1 MRKTSEICVIV
12 LLGLLLLAPDA
23 RAQTEGFPAPLQ
35 LVERQ
40 LQQVLTQLAAQRRRL
55 GLVRRK
61 ERRLLG
67 ELEGIDRTKEQAER
81 RLAELAAESRQ
92 TKARA
97 RGVAVQLAQT
107 NQQLQTRRYRLG
119 TRLREVYKYG
129 QTGYLDV
136 LLGADDFTSFI
147 VHWHRV
153 ATIVSADATA
163 IESYRVEAARR
174 RQLQTTLSE
183 DQAYL
188 RALTADAVARRQEIV
203 TQERAKRTM
212 LKRIQTERAA
222 YERMVRELEVN
233 SRDLGVMIRGAQAPP
248 LRPHVA
254 EARTPF
260 GFMWPSRGAITSGF
274 GLRRHPVWGI
284 MHVHT
289 GLDIAAVWGSP
300 VLAASDGRVIYA
312 GWFGGYGKIVVIDH
326 GQGISTLY
334 GHLSQ
339 SLVPSGE
346 EVHRGQV
353 IARVGNTGFST
364 GPHIH
369 FEIRINGTPVD
380 PEGF

>member
-1 MRKTSEICVIV
+1 MKKISEICAIV
-12 LLGLLLLAPDA
+12 LLGLLILAPDA
-23 RAQTEGFPAPLQ
+23 RAQTEGPPALQ
-35 LVERQ
+35 MVERQ
-40 LQQVLTQLAAQRRRL
+40 LQEVLTQLATQRRRL

-61 ERRLLG
+61 ERRVLG

-97 RGVAVQLAQT
+97 QSVAVQLAQT
-107 NQQLQTRRYRLG
+107 NQHLQSRRYRLG
-119 TRLREVYKYG
+119 ARLRDVYKYG
-129 QTGYLDV
+129 RTGYLDV
-136 LLGADDFTSFI
+136 LLGADDFTSLI

-153 ATIVSADATA
+153 ATVVSADAAA
-163 IESYRVEAARR
+163 IESYRAEAARR

-188 RALTADAVARRQEIV
+188 RALTADAAARRQEIV

-289 GLDIAAVWGSP
+289 GVDIASLWGSP

-334 GHLSQ
+334 GHLSKW
-339 SLVPSGE
+339 LVPSGD

-369 FEIRINGTPVD
+369 FEIRINGTPID

>member
-67 ELEGIDRTKEQAER
+67 ELEGVDRTKEQAER

-92 TKARA
+92 TKTRA
-97 RGVAVQLAQT
+97 QGVAVRLAQT
-107 NQQLQTRRYRLG
+107 NQQLQSRRYRLG
-119 TRLREVYKYG
+119 TRLREIYKYG

-153 ATIVSADATA
+153 ATIVSADATV

-289 GLDIAAVWGSP
+289 GVDIAAVWGSP

-312 GWFGGYGKIVVIDH
+312 GWFGGYGRIVVIDH

-339 SLVPSGE
+339 SLVPSGD

>member
-1 MRKTSEICVIV
+1 MKKISEICAIV
-12 LLGLLLLAPDA
+12 LLGLLILAPDV
-23 RAQTEGFPAPLQ
+23 RAQTEGPPALQ
-35 LVERQ
+35 MVERQ
-40 LQQVLTQLAAQRRRL
+40 LQEVLTQLATQRRRL

-61 ERRLLG
+61 ERRVLG

-97 RGVAVQLAQT
+97 QSVAVQLAQT
-107 NQQLQTRRYRLG
+107 NQHLRSRRYRLG
-119 TRLREVYKYG
+119 ARLRDVYKYG
-129 QTGYLDV
+129 RTGYLDV
-136 LLGADDFTSFI
+136 LLGADDFTSLI

-153 ATIVSADATA
+153 ATVVSADAAA
-163 IESYRVEAARR
+163 IESYRAEAARR

-188 RALTADAVARRQEIV
+188 RALTADAAARRQEIV

-289 GLDIAAVWGSP
+289 GVDIASLWGSP

-334 GHLSQ
+334 GHLSKW
-339 SLVPSGE
+339 LVPSGD

-369 FEIRINGTPVD
+369 FEIRINGTPID

>member
-1 MRKTSEICVIV
+1 MKKISEICAIV
-12 LLGLLLLAPDA
+12 LLGLLILAPDA
-23 RAQTEGFPAPLQ
+23 RAQTEGPPALQ
-35 LVERQ
+35 MVERQ
-40 LQQVLTQLAAQRRRL
+40 LQEVLTQLATQRRRL

-61 ERRLLG
+61 ERRVLG

-97 RGVAVQLAQT
+97 QSVAVQLAQT
-107 NQQLQTRRYRLG
+107 NQHLRSRRYRLG
-119 TRLREVYKYG
+119 ARLRDVYKYG
-129 QTGYLDV
+129 RTGYLDV
-136 LLGADDFTSFI
+136 LLGADDFTSLI

-153 ATIVSADATA
+153 ATVVSADAAA
-163 IESYRVEAARR
+163 IESYRAEAARR

-188 RALTADAVARRQEIV
+188 RALTADAAARRQEIV

-289 GLDIAAVWGSP
+289 GVDIASLWGSP

-334 GHLSQ
+334 GHLSKW
-339 SLVPSGE
+339 LVPSGD

-369 FEIRINGTPVD
+369 FEIRINGTPID

>member
-1 MRKTSEICVIV
+1 MRKISGICATV
-12 LLGLLLLAPDA
+12 LLGVFLLAPDA
-23 RAQTEGFPAPLQ
+23 RAQTEGPPALQ
-35 LVERQ
+35 MVERQ
-40 LQQVLTQLAAQRRRL
+40 LQEVLTQLAAQRRRL

-81 RLAELAAESRQ
+81 RLVELAAESRQ

-97 RGVAVQLAQT
+97 QNVAVQLAQT
-107 NQQLQTRRYRLG
+107 NQHLQSRRYRLAA
-119 TRLREVYKYG
+119 RLREVYKYG
-129 QTGYLDV
+129 RTGYLDV
-136 LLGADDFTSFI
+136 LLGADDFTSLI

-153 ATIVSADATA
+153 ATVVSADAAA
-163 IESYRVEAARR
+163 IESYRLEAVRR

-188 RALTADAVARRQEIV
+188 RALTADTVARRQEIL
-203 TQERAKRTM
+203 TQARAKRTM
-212 LKRIQTERAA
+212 LKRIQTERSA

-233 SRDLGVMIRGAQAPP
+233 SRDLGVMIRGAQAPL
-248 LRPHVA
+248 LRLHVA

-260 GFMWPSRGAITSGF
+260 AFAWPSRGAITSGF
-274 GLRRHPVWGI
+274 GLRRHPVFGI

-289 GLDIAAVWGSP
+289 GVDLAAVWGSP

-339 SLVPSGE
+339 WLVPSGD

-353 IARVGNTGFST
+353 IARVGNTGYST
-364 GPHIH
+364 GPHLH

>member
-153 ATIVSADATA
+153 ATIISADAAA
-163 IESYRVEAARR
+163 IESYRLEAARR

-183 DQAYL
+183 DQAY
-188 RALTADAVARRQEIV
+188 
-203 TQERAKRTM
+203 ERAKRTM

-222 YERMVRELEVN
+222 FERMVRELEVN

-339 SLVPSGE
+339 WLVPSGD

>member
-1 MRKTSEICVIV
+1 MRKISEICVIV

-97 RGVAVQLAQT
+97 QGVAVQLAQT

-153 ATIVSADATA
+153 ATIVSADAGA
-163 IESYRVEAARR
+163 VESYRLEAARR

-222 YERMVRELEVN
+222 FERMVRELEVN

-260 GFMWPSRGAITSGF
+260 AFMWPSRGAITSGF

-289 GLDIAAVWGSP
+289 GIDIAAVWGSP

>member
-1 MRKTSEICVIV
+1 MRRIAGIFATV

-23 RAQTEGFPAPLQ
+23 RAQAEAPPALQ
-35 LVERQ
+35 MVERQ
-40 LQQVLTQLAAQRRRL
+40 LKEVFTQLVAQRRRL

-81 RLAELAAESRQ
+81 RLAELVAESHQ
-92 TKARA
+92 TKTRA

-107 NQQLQTRRYRLG
+107 NQLLQLRKSRLG
-119 TRLREVYKYG
+119 ARLRDVYKYG
-129 QTGYLDV
+129 RTGYLDV

-153 ATIVSADATA
+153 ATVVSADAAA
-163 IESYRVEAARR
+163 IESYRLEAVRR
-174 RQLQTTLSE
+174 RQLQTTLSD

-203 TQERAKRTM
+203 TQERTKRTM
-212 LKRIQTERAA
+212 LRRIQTERAA

-260 GFMWPSRGAITSGF
+260 GFMWPARGAITSGF
-274 GLRRHPVWGI
+274 GLRRHPVFGI
-284 MHVHT
+284 MHIHT
-289 GLDIAAVWGSP
+289 GVDIAAVWGSP
-300 VLAASDGRVIYA
+300 VLAAADGRVIYA

-326 GQGISTLY
+326 GQGVSTLY

-339 SLVPSGE
+339 SLVPSGD

-353 IARVGNTGFST
+353 IARVGNTGYST

-369 FEIRINGTPVD
+369 FEVRINGTPVD

>member
-1 MRKTSEICVIV
+1 
-12 LLGLLLLAPDA
+12 
-23 RAQTEGFPAPLQ
+23 
-35 LVERQ
+35 
-40 LQQVLTQLAAQRRRL
+40 
-55 GLVRRK
+55 
-61 ERRLLG
+61 
-67 ELEGIDRTKEQAER
+67 
-81 RLAELAAESRQ
+81 
-92 TKARA
+92 
-97 RGVAVQLAQT
+97 
-107 NQQLQTRRYRLG
+107 RYRLAA
-119 TRLREVYKYG
+119 RLREVYKYG
-129 QTGYLDV
+129 RTGYLDV
-136 LLGADDFTSFI
+136 LLGADDFTSLI

-153 ATIVSADATA
+153 ATVVSADAAA
-163 IESYRVEAARR
+163 IESYRLEAVRR

-188 RALTADAVARRQEIV
+188 RALTADTVARRQEIL
-203 TQERAKRTM
+203 TQARAKRTM
-212 LKRIQTERAA
+212 LKRIQTERSA

-233 SRDLGVMIRGAQAPP
+233 SRDLGVMIRGAQAPL
-248 LRPHVA
+248 LRLHVA

-260 GFMWPSRGAITSGF
+260 AFAWPSRGAITSGF
-274 GLRRHPVWGI
+274 GLRRHPVFGI

-289 GLDIAAVWGSP
+289 GVDLAAVWGSP

-339 SLVPSGE
+339 WLVPSGD

-353 IARVGNTGFST
+353 IARVGNTGYST
-364 GPHIH
+364 GPHLH

>member
-67 ELEGIDRTKEQAER
+67 ELEGVDRTKEQAER

-153 ATIVSADATA
+153 ATIVSADATV

>member
-1 MRKTSEICVIV
+1 MKKISEICAIV
-12 LLGLLLLAPDA
+12 LLGLLILAPDA
-23 RAQTEGFPAPLQ
+23 RAQTEGPPVLQ
-35 LVERQ
+35 MVERQ
-40 LQQVLTQLAAQRRRL
+40 LQEVLTQLAAQRRRL

-97 RGVAVQLAQT
+97 QSVAVQLAQT
-107 NQQLQTRRYRLG
+107 NQHLQSRRSRLG
-119 TRLREVYKYG
+119 ARLRDVYKYG

-136 LLGADDFTSFI
+136 LLGADDFTSLI

-153 ATIVSADATA
+153 ATVVSADAVA
-163 IESYRVEAARR
+163 IESYRLAAARR

-203 TQERAKRTM
+203 TQERSKRTM
-212 LKRIQTERAA
+212 LKRIQTERAT

-233 SRDLGVMIRGAQAPP
+233 SRDLGVMIRGAQAPL
-248 LRPHVA
+248 LRPRVA

-260 GFMWPSRGAITSGF
+260 AFMWPLRGAITSGF

-289 GLDIAAVWGSP
+289 GVDIASLWGSP

-334 GHLSQ
+334 GHLSKW
-339 SLVPSGE
+339 LVPSGD

>member
-67 ELEGIDRTKEQAER
+67 ELEGVDRTKEQAER

-92 TKARA
+92 TKTRA
-97 RGVAVQLAQT
+97 QGVAVRLAQT
-107 NQQLQTRRYRLG
+107 NQQLQSRRYRLG
-119 TRLREVYKYG
+119 TRLREIYKYG

-289 GLDIAAVWGSP
+289 GIDIAAVWGSP

>member
-1 MRKTSEICVIV
+1 MRKISGICATV

-23 RAQTEGFPAPLQ
+23 KAQTEGPPALQ
-35 LVERQ
+35 IVERQ
-40 LQQVLTQLAAQRRRL
+40 LHQILTQLAAQRRRL
-55 GLVRRK
+55 SLVRRK

-92 TKARA
+92 TKARVQ
-97 RGVAVQLAQT
+97 GVAVQLAQT

-119 TRLREVYKYG
+119 TRLREIYKYG

-212 LKRIQTERAA
+212 LIRIQTERAA

-260 GFMWPSRGAITSGF
+260 GFMWPSRGTITSGF

-289 GLDIAAVWGSP
+289 GVDIAAVWGSP

-312 GWFGGYGKIVVIDH
+312 GWFGGYGRIVVIDH

-339 SLVPSGE
+339 SLVPSGD

>member
-67 ELEGIDRTKEQAER
+67 ELEGVDRTKEQAER

-92 TKARA
+92 TKTRA
-97 RGVAVQLAQT
+97 QGVAVQLAQT
-107 NQQLQTRRYRLG
+107 NQQLQSRRYRLG

-129 QTGYLDV
+129 RSGYLDV

-289 GLDIAAVWGSP
+289 GVDIAAVWGSP

-312 GWFGGYGKIVVIDH
+312 GWFGGYGRIVVIDH

-339 SLVPSGE
+339 SLVPSGD